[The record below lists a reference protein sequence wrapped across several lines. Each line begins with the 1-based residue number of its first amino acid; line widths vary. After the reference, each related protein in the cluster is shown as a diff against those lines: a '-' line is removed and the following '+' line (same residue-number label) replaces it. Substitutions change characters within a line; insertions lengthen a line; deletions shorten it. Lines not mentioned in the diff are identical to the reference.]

1 MCTSSEGT
9 GVRNGAAKVSRF
21 SRPNHIHT
29 KVRIRWISHALP
41 GYKDT
46 SVLRKYITNTNE
58 LLAYERILPPPADP
72 KLWLR
77 YSWNTNKGIDRWR
90 IRIR

>member
-41 GYKDT
+41 SYKDDT
-46 SVLRKYITNTNE
+46 VLRKYITNTNE
-58 LLAYERILPPPADP
+58 LLG
-72 KLWLR
+72 LR
-77 YSWNTNKGIDRWR
+77 THSSTAGGSQTLAKVQLEYQ
-90 IRIR
+90 